1 MATTV
6 QAPETQQA
14 AARRTHRFSY
24 LLIAE
29 LVLVL
34 GFPALQHL
42 EMGLYGIL
50 GIGVFATAL
59 YAVFG
64 EGKLT
69 AIAFLLGVPAI
80 AGNLL
85 ASFGQTRVF
94 FIPGLIFGTLFMVF
108 VTAVILRSVVAA
120 AQVTMETLYGSI
132 AGYVLLGLTWG
143 GVFFLINTIRPAAFH
158 STIAPG
164 TAISW
169 PDFMFFSFVTLTT
182 IGYGDIVPVSAM
194 AKSIVILEAVTGIM
208 YPAVMIARLVAL
220 HSASAREQ

>member
-6 QAPETQQA
+6 HAPQTPQTA
-14 AARRTHRFSY
+14 ACTHRFSY
-24 LLIAE
+24 LLAAE
-29 LVLVL
+29 LLLIL
-34 GFPALQHL
+34 GFPLLQHL
-42 EMGLYGIL
+42 EMGLYGFL
-50 GIGVFATAL
+50 GIGVFGTAL

-69 AIAFLLGVPAI
+69 AIAFLLGIPAI
-80 AGNLL
+80 VGNLL
-85 ASFGQTRVF
+85 ASFGHTRVF
-94 FIPGLIFGTLFMVF
+94 FIPGLVFGTLFLIF
-108 VTAVILRSVVAA
+108 VTAVILKSVVAA

-143 GVFFLINTIRPAAFH
+143 GIFFLINSVRPVAFH
-158 STIAPG
+158 STVAPG
-164 TAISW
+164 AAISW

-182 IGYGDIVPVSAM
+182 IGYGDIVPVSAI

-220 HSASAREQ
+220 HSAGTRER